1 MNRLFAVSI
10 LLILCLFTS
19 TLEAQRW
26 KARRYEAFFG
36 IGTAQHFGDI
46 GGSLTAENAY
56 GFKDIQI
63 KFTRPAINVGARFK
77 LNSKM
82 ATKLN
87 LAVGFLA
94 GNDID
99 SKNES
104 TRNYSFKSTIFESS
118 LQYEYYIISDERKLS
133 SGAVYNK
140 NGMINNIADINLYL
154 FTGVGLVYSWSNV
167 YDSTGTAF
175 TRDFY
180 SKFEGDTYP
189 KMGLTFPVGIGIKYI
204 WDNKWSFGFEF
215 GRRFTTADYLDGYS
229 SIYSEHSDIYDFL
242 TFNVIYKIAT
252 DRRGRPIFGRAA
264 RARR

>member
-1 MNRLFAVSI
+1 MKSSLSFSL
-10 LLILCLFTS
+10 LLILCFITI
-19 TLEAQRW
+19 TLDAQRW
-26 KARRYEAFFG
+26 KFRRYEAFFG

-46 GGSLTAENAY
+46 GGAATAENAY
-56 GFKDIQI
+56 GFKDIQLE
-63 KFTRPAINVGARFK
+63 FTRPVITAGARFK
-77 LNSKM
+77 LNRSM

-87 LAVGFLA
+87 LSAGFLT

-118 LQYEYYIISDERKLS
+118 LQYEYYLISDDRRLS

-154 FTGVGLVYSWSNV
+154 FTGVGLVYSHSTV
-167 YDSTGTAF
+167 FDSTGTAF

-180 SKFEGDTYP
+180 SKFEGDSYP
-189 KMGLTFPVGIGIKYI
+189 KMGLTFPLGIGLKYV
-204 WDNKWSFGFEF
+204 WDNNWSFGLEF

-229 SIYSEHSDIYDFL
+229 SIYSTHTDVYDFL
-242 TFNVIYKIAT
+242 TFNAIYKIVT

>member
-1 MNRLFAVSI
+1 MKRLFGFSI
-10 LLILCLFTS
+10 LLILCSLAT
-19 TLEAQRW
+19 TVDAQRW

-46 GGSLTAENAY
+46 GGALTAENAY
-56 GFKDIQI
+56 GFKDIQF

-87 LAVGFLA
+87 LTAGFLA
-94 GNDID
+94 GNDIG

-118 LQYEYYIISDERKLS
+118 LQYEYYIISDDRKLS

-140 NGMINNIADINLYL
+140 NGMINNIANINLYV
-154 FTGVGLVYSWSNV
+154 FTGVGLVNSWASV
-167 YDSTGTAF
+167 FDSTGTEF
-175 TRDFY
+175 TRDYY
-180 SKFEGDTYP
+180 SKFEGDSYP
-189 KMGLTFPVGIGIKYI
+189 KMGLTIPLGVGVKYV
-204 WDNKWSFGFEF
+204 WDKNWSFGVEF

-242 TFNVIYKIAT
+242 TFNAIYKIVT